1 MIKSYHIF
9 FLILK
14 IMIMVQFILII
25 LNKQSI
31 DSKTYIFTEIIFK
44 STLAFFIEYFLYT
57 SVIQGLEYED
67 KLLFSFAGALLLFD
81 ALAHDLP
88 QLLKKYG
95 IIVPIQGLKLE
106 R

>member
-1 MIKSYHIF
+1 
-9 FLILK
+9 
-14 IMIMVQFILII
+14 MIMVQFILII

-31 DSKTYIFTEIIFK
+31 DSKTYIFTEVIFK
-44 STLAFFIEYFLYT
+44 VTLSFFIEYFLYT
-57 SVIQGLEYED
+57 RVIQGLDFED

-88 QLLKKYG
+88 QLLKKYD
-95 IIVPIQGLKLE
+95 IVIPIQGIKSD

>member
-1 MIKSYHIF
+1 
-9 FLILK
+9 
-14 IMIMVQFILII
+14 MVQFILII

-31 DSKTYIFTEIIFK
+31 DSKTYIFTEVIFK
-44 STLAFFIEYFLYT
+44 VTLSFFIEYFLYT
-57 SVIQGLEYED
+57 RVIQGLDFED

-88 QLLKKYG
+88 QLLKKYD
-95 IIVPIQGLKLE
+95 IVIPIQGIKSD